1 MNNWLL
7 KCAIIFHL
15 FFFFGPFRSSLSL
28 DFLLELF
35 KFLIMLIYIP
45 TEGDTEALFV
55 QFSSVQLNSTLCVNH
70 MYMCML
76 KNPDVSTDRPSRV
89 KQGNLETWALD

>member
-15 FFFFGPFRSSLSL
+15 FFFFFCSLRSSLSL

-45 TEGDTEALFV
+45 TEAVMALFV
-55 QFSSVQLNSTLCVNH
+55 QFSSVQLNSTSCVNH

-89 KQGNLETWALD
+89 K